1 MILEIYSKALYST
14 WIYYAPER
22 ILFDAGEGVSLTMG
36 NRIYAI
42 KYIFLT
48 HGHVDHISGLWTIIN
63 SRNNSMGD
71 REKPLIIYYPKGNT
85 AVEEWLQF
93 ILKVNGDLRFE
104 LSFVPVTVGQ
114 KIFLRQAGSFIR
126 YVVPFRVRHTQY
138 DQSLGYNVIEVR
150 RRLKEEYKNLS
161 KDEIARLSKELGQDG
176 ITESY
181 EKKVLTI
188 SGDTYGI
195 DPEDAFE
202 TEILLHEC
210 TFLKREDRKM
220 NAHASLDEVLSIARE
235 AKVKKLVLYHI
246 STRYSG
252 KIEKYLKNLS
262 NEPFEVYYVDPNEL
276 FTM

>member
-1 MILEIYSKALYST
+1 
-14 WIYYAPER
+14 
-22 ILFDAGEGVSLTMG
+22 MG

>member
-1 MILEIYSKALYST
+1 M
-14 WIYYAPER
+14 
-22 ILFDAGEGVSLTMG
+22 TMA

-71 REKPLIIYYPKGNT
+71 REKPLTIYYPKGNN

-93 ILKVNGDLRFE
+93 IVKVNGDLRFE
-104 LSFVPVTVGQ
+104 LNCVPISAGQ
-114 KIFLRQAGSFIR
+114 KIFLRQAGSFAR
-126 YVVPFRVRHTQY
+126 YIVPFKVKHTQY
-138 DQSLGYNVIEVR
+138 DQSFGYNVIEVR

-161 KDEIARLSKELGQDG
+161 ESEITRLSKEIGQDG

-195 DPEDAFE
+195 DPIDALE
-202 TEILLHEC
+202 SEILLHEC
-210 TFLKREDRKM
+210 TFLRKEDRKM
-220 NAHASLDEVLSIARE
+220 NAHASLDEVLQIAKE
-235 AKVKKLVLYHI
+235 ARIKKLILYHI

-252 KIEKYLKNLS
+252 KIEKHLKNL
-262 NEPFEVYYVDPNEL
+262 NEESFEIFFVDPNEL
-276 FTM
+276 FVM

>member
-1 MILEIYSKALYST
+1 M
-14 WIYYAPER
+14 
-22 ILFDAGEGVSLTMG
+22 TMA

-71 REKPLIIYYPKGNT
+71 REKPLTIYYPKGNN

-93 ILKVNGDLRFE
+93 IVKVNGDLRFE
-104 LSFVPVTVGQ
+104 LNCVPISVGQ
-114 KIFLRQAGSFIR
+114 KIFLRQAGSFAR
-126 YVVPFRVRHTQY
+126 YIVPFKVKHTQY
-138 DQSLGYNVIEVR
+138 DQSFGYNVIEVR

-161 KDEIARLSKELGQDG
+161 ESEIARLSKEIGQDG

-195 DPEDAFE
+195 DPTDALE
-202 TEILLHEC
+202 SEILLHEC

-220 NAHASLDEVLSIARE
+220 NAHASLDEVLQIAKE
-235 AKVKKLVLYHI
+235 AKVKKLILYHI

-252 KIEKYLKNLS
+252 KIEKHLKNL
-262 NEPFEVYYVDPNEL
+262 NGEPFEIFFVDPNEL
-276 FTM
+276 FVM

>member
-1 MILEIYSKALYST
+1 
-14 WIYYAPER
+14 
-22 ILFDAGEGVSLTMG
+22 MG

-71 REKPLIIYYPKGNT
+71 REKPLIVYYPKGNT

-104 LSFVPVTVGQ
+104 LSFVPITVGQ
-114 KIFLRQAGSFIR
+114 KIFLRQAGSFAR
-126 YVVPFRVRHTQY
+126 YVVPFKVRHTQY

-150 RRLKEEYKNLS
+150 RRLKGEYKNLS
-161 KDEIARLSKELGQDG
+161 QVQIAHLSRELGQDS

-210 TFLKREDRKM
+210 TFLRKEDRKM

-246 STRYSG
+246 SSRYSG

-262 NEPFEVYYVDPNEL
+262 EEPFEVYYVDPNEP

>member
-1 MILEIYSKALYST
+1 MILQIYSKALYST

-22 ILFDAGEGVSLTMG
+22 ILFDAGEGVSLTMA

-71 REKPLIIYYPKGNT
+71 REKPLTIYYPKGNT

-93 ILKVNGDLRFE
+93 ILKVNGSLRFE
-104 LSFVPVTVGQ
+104 LSFVPIVAGQ
-114 KIFLRQAGSFIR
+114 RIFLRQAGSFSR
-126 YVVPFRVRHTQY
+126 YIVPFKVRHTQY
-138 DQSLGYNVIEVR
+138 DQSFGYNVIEVR
-150 RRLKEEYKNLS
+150 RRLKEEFKNLKES
-161 KDEIARLSKELGQDG
+161 EIARLSKELGQEK

-195 DPEDAFE
+195 DPSDAFE

-210 TFLKREDRKM
+210 TFLKKEDRKM
-220 NAHASLDEVLSIARE
+220 NAHAALDEVLSIARE
-235 AKVKKLVLYHI
+235 ARVKKLVLYHI

-252 KIEKYLKNLS
+252 KIEKYLKNLTE
-262 NEPFEVYYVDPNEL
+262 EPFEVYYVDPNEL
-276 FTM
+276 FIM

>member
-1 MILEIYSKALYST
+1 MILQIYSKALYST

-22 ILFDAGEGVSLTMG
+22 ILFDAGEGVSLTMA

-71 REKPLIIYYPKGNT
+71 REKPLTIYYPKGNT

-93 ILKVNGDLRFE
+93 IVRVNGDLRFE
-104 LSFVPVTVGQ
+104 LNLVPIVAGQ
-114 KIFLRQAGSFIR
+114 KIFLRQAGSFAR
-126 YVVPFRVRHTQY
+126 YIVPFRVKHTQY
-138 DQSLGYNVIEVR
+138 DQNFGYNVIEVR
-150 RRLKEEYKNLS
+150 RRLKEEFKNLKES
-161 KDEIARLSKELGQDG
+161 EIARLSRELGQEN

-195 DPEDAFE
+195 DPSDAFE
-202 TEILLHEC
+202 AEILLHEC
-210 TFLKREDRKM
+210 TFLKKEDRKM
-220 NAHASLDEVLSIARE
+220 NAHAALDEVLSIARE

-252 KIEKYLKNLS
+252 KIEKYLKNLAE
-262 NEPFEVYYVDPNEL
+262 EPFEIHYVDPNEL

>member
-1 MILEIYSKALYST
+1 MA
-14 WIYYAPER
+14 
-22 ILFDAGEGVSLTMG
+22 

-71 REKPLIIYYPKGNT
+71 REKPLTIYYPKGNT

-93 ILKVNGDLRFE
+93 ILKVNGSLRFE
-104 LSFVPVTVGQ
+104 LSFVPIVAGQ
-114 KIFLRQAGSFIR
+114 RIFLRQAGSFSR
-126 YVVPFRVRHTQY
+126 YIVPFKVRHTQY
-138 DQSLGYNVIEVR
+138 DQSFGYNVIEVR
-150 RRLKEEYKNLS
+150 RRLKEEFKNLKES
-161 KDEIARLSKELGQDG
+161 EIARLSKELGQEK

-195 DPEDAFE
+195 DPSDAFE

-210 TFLKREDRKM
+210 TFLKKEDRKM
-220 NAHASLDEVLSIARE
+220 NAHAALDEVLSIARE
-235 AKVKKLVLYHI
+235 ARVKKLVLYHI

-252 KIEKYLKNLS
+252 KIEKYLKNLTE
-262 NEPFEVYYVDPNEL
+262 EPFEVYYVDPNEL
-276 FTM
+276 FIM